1 LHWTLLKSIERTEKG
16 EDNEKGNAGSVGCGC
31 SLCNMLWFPLV
42 LLQSNAC
49 AVEEPGRSAA
59 EGLRRAFDKMWKIIQ
74 QHAQVTDHY
83 KDSFKEIYPAL
94 MEGRYGN
101 ARGGA
106 LMSWIKEDNPTLDAK
121 VWMKMM
127 NAIEAQRTS
136 FFRDQQHLLDI
147 KREHDDLRL
156 QPPSKWF
163 IDEADKITVV
173 IITSAKTKA
182 AYDSGQENDIDLF
195 KKETKK

>member
-1 LHWTLLKSIERTEKG
+1 MKKTIAVFGGL
-16 EDNEKGNAGSVGCGC
+16 
-31 SLCNMLWFPLV
+31 LV
-42 LLQSNAC
+42 LGVVVYGLMWFTYSRKHVQLKNK
-49 AVEEPGRSAA
+49 A
-59 EGLRRAFDKMWKIIQ
+59 EAQQKVCEGHFDKMWKIIQ

-83 KDSFKEIYPAL
+83 KDSFKEIYPVL

-101 ARGGA
+101 VRGGA
-106 LMSWIKEDNPTLDAK
+106 LMSWIKEDNPNLDAK

-163 IDEADKITVV
+163 VDQSDEIKVV

-195 KKETKK
+195 KKEMKK